1 MTFSDS
7 IYQTYIFLAIIHF
20 SFAFD
25 CALLFLSSSNSFLLL
40 STHGFEGFKSN
51 RFQFIGYHSILA
63 EVVFSVFRNHIIH
76 IPFPFQDKNNFQ
88 SISMSK
94 KLKRTLKEENEEWE
108 LQYFLVNSG
117 GKMSCLLCDTAIVTV
132 KKFNAQQHYVL
143 HKGKKIYQIRG

>member
-1 MTFSDS
+1 MSEVMEIKYALHRLNCQRTFLKQNFCNENFTLTTSHQERQS
-7 IYQTYIFLAIIHF
+7 NTVKWKRNICFKPFGNVSRNVEAKVRRI
-20 SFAFD
+20 
-25 CALLFLSSSNSFLLL
+25 LL
-40 STHGFEGFKSN
+40 
-51 RFQFIGYHSILA
+51 
-63 EVVFSVFRNHIIH
+63 
-76 IPFPFQDKNNFQ
+76 DKNNFQ